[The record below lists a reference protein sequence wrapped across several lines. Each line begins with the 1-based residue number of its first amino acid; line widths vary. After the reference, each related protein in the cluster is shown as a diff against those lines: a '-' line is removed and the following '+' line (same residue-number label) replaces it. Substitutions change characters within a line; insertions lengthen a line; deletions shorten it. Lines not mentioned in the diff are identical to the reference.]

1 MATEKVIG
9 VDIGNSST
17 EVALA
22 DVTDNGDVTVIN
34 SGIAETTGVK
44 GTKQNLVG
52 IRNSINQVL
61 HKSNMTIDDIDLI
74 RINEATPVIGDVA
87 METITE
93 TVVTESTM
101 IGHNPDTPGG
111 RGTGAGYTVSLL
123 ELASKS
129 DKSKSYIVVVPKQ
142 IDFEDAA
149 KLINA
154 YVAAGY
160 KITAAILQNDDG
172 VLIDNRLNKK
182 IPIVDEVAMIDKVPL
197 NMLAAVEVAGPGQ
210 VISQL
215 SNPYGIATLF
225 SLTPKETKNIVPISR
240 ALIGNRSAVV
250 IKTPAGDVKARV
262 IPAGKIEI
270 AGNNGEHEDVDVAAG
285 ADKIMDTISDF
296 HSIQDI
302 TGESGTN
309 VGGML
314 EKVRQT
320 MADLTGKQNKDIAIQ
335 DLLAVDTQVPVKVR
349 GGLAGEFSNESA
361 VGIAAMVKSDHL
373 QMEMIAKLIE
383 QEFHTKVEIGG
394 AEVESAIRGA
404 LTTPGTTK
412 PIAILDLG
420 AGSTD
425 ASIINKENQTV
436 AIHLAGAGDMVTMII
451 NSELGLDDPH
461 LAEDIKR
468 YPLAK
473 VENLFQIRHEDGSV
487 QFFDKPLNS
496 ALFARVVVIKPE
508 GYEPIPGN
516 PSIEKVKMIRQS
528 AKKRVFVTNAIRALR
543 RVSPTGNIRDIPY
556 VVIVGGSAL
565 DFEIPQLVTDELAHY
580 NLVAGRGNVRGIE
593 GPRNAVATGLVL
605 RYGEERRKQHEN

>member
-1 MATEKVIG
+1 M
-9 VDIGNSST
+9 D
-17 EVALA
+17 L
-22 DVTDNGDVTVIN
+22 
-34 SGIAETTGVK
+34 VK
-44 GTKQNLVG
+44 KT
-52 IRNSINQVL
+52 
-61 HKSNMTIDDIDLI
+61 
-74 RINEATPVIGDVA
+74 
-87 METITE
+87 
-93 TVVTESTM
+93 
-101 IGHNPDTPGG
+101 
-111 RGTGAGYTVSLL
+111 
-123 ELASKS
+123 
-129 DKSKSYIVVVPKQ
+129 DKSQNYIVVVPKD
-142 IDFEDAA
+142 IDFEDVA

-154 YVAAGY
+154 YVASGY
-160 KITAAILQNDDG
+160 KITAAILKNDDG
-172 VLIDNRLNKK
+172 VLVDNRLNKS

-225 SLTPKETKNIVPISR
+225 GLNPEETKNIVPVSR

-262 IPAGKIEI
+262 IPAGNIIINSDTGKEEV
-270 AGNNGEHEDVDVAAG
+270 GVSEG
-285 ADKIMDTISDF
+285 ADAIMKKISSFRHIN
-296 HSIQDI
+296 DI

-314 EKVRQT
+314 ENVRQT
-320 MADLTGKQNKDIAIQ
+320 MADLTGKKNSEIAIQ
-335 DLLAVDTQVPVKVR
+335 DLLAVDTQVPVEVR

-373 QMEMIAKLIE
+373 QMEVIAKLIE
-383 QEFHTKVEIGG
+383 DEFHTKVEIGG

-404 LTTPGTTK
+404 LTTPGTDK

-451 NSELGLDDPH
+451 NSELGLNDIH

-487 QFFDKPLNS
+487 QFFEDPLPS
-496 ALFARVVVIKPE
+496 SLFARVVVIKPD
-508 GYEPIPGN
+508 GYEPVTGN
-516 PSIEKVKMIRQS
+516 PSIEKIKLVRQS
-528 AKKRVFVTNAIRALR
+528 AKKRVFVTNALRALKY
-543 RVSPTGNIRDIPY
+543 VSPTGNIRDIPF

-565 DFEIPQLVTDELAHY
+565 DFEIPQLVTDELAHF
-580 NLVAGRGNVRGIE
+580 NLVAGRGNVRGVE
-593 GPRNAVATGLVL
+593 GPRNAVATGLIL
-605 RYGEERRKQHEN
+605 RYGEERRKQYEQ